1 MTNNDILLRGTAFNE
16 QFRFFAVDSTAVVQS
31 AMNVHKMSPAPTILL
46 GRLLTAALLMGSD
59 LKHKSSGLTIN
70 VEAEGPLKGAIVIYE
85 PVGKVRGYAKNPNF
99 FDTNVSNNWNIGRL
113 LGNGTLNIIKDLYLN
128 TPVTGTCELV
138 NGEIAEDL
146 VHYYDKSEQIPTAI
160 SLGVLFS
167 SEGQISAAGGYLIQ
181 QMPEANKEIADKIT
195 SNLNA
200 TPYITDL
207 LDMGLSWQDILSK
220 MIFKDVGFEINQEI
234 QVEYFCSCTKERFG
248 NALKLLGIN
257 ELSSMAEGIK
267 PVCHYCNKEY
277 EFTPEDIEQ
286 LLKSLSTG

>member
-181 QMPEANKEIADKIT
+181 QMPEANKEIADKIA